1 MTAITVSEPVNMA
14 NDAGFRAWGL
24 VWSTN
29 LAALGWVKTADT
41 GQINWATVTKPGVA
55 NTVAGY
61 EIWRMNDSLQGTAPI
76 YIKIEY
82 GTGSAVTYSALWLTL
97 GFSTDGAGNLNS
109 TNLSTR
115 TQINTTQNSVT
126 AYDWKF
132 CGSNSRL
139 GVMEIPAVVAQVKY
153 IFIERT
159 HNSDGTD
166 NAQGAM
172 MVFGSNQA
180 GNFAQLVTASGAL
193 PVQTRYSNTT
203 GNITNATSFNPASN
217 QLGSNVYL
225 SPVRVFGAGE
235 SSPMF
240 GLMGYYSSDLTTGN
254 LTTITDWTGSGASV
268 FPSGMAPSYFAATTL
283 SIAMRFS

>member
-1 MTAITVSEPVNMA
+1 MTAITVSAPVNMA

-41 GQINWATVTKPGVA
+41 GQINWATVTKPAAA

-115 TQINTTQNSVT
+115 TQLFTTQNSAT

-132 CGSNSRL
+132 CGSSSRL
-139 GVMEIPAVVAQVKY
+139 GAMELAGLTSQTKY

-159 HNSDGTD
+159 HSGDGSDNS
-166 NAQGAM
+166 AGAM
-172 MVFGSNQA
+172 LVFGSTQA
-180 GNFAQLVTASGAL
+180 GNFTQLVMASGFT
-193 PVQTRYSNTT
+193 PSQTRFSNVI
-203 GNITNATSFNPASN
+203 GNITSSTSLGSSSN

-225 SPVRVFGAGE
+225 APVRVFGAGE
-235 SSPMF
+235 SAPMF
-240 GLMGYYSSDLTTGN
+240 GVMGYYSTDLTTGN
-254 LTTITDWTGSGASV
+254 LTNITDWAGGSATV
-268 FPSGMAPSYFAATTL
+268 FPTGMAPNYFASTAL
-283 SIAMRFS
+283 SLAMRFS